1 ARYLIVSTRS
11 APACARRCTG
21 KASTSGQS
29 PIPQCLVP
37 GTACSGAASRR
48 RALGPMANWQSRAI
62 AAQESVVAIAE
73 PVSELAS
80 NGRES
85 EVSKTLPLITL
96 IKPIHTDQQQVPNPL
111 PRLYVS
117 GVGLFLLPSIQKPAL
132 H

>member
-1 ARYLIVSTRS
+1 
-11 APACARRCTG
+11 
-21 KASTSGQS
+21 
-29 PIPQCLVP
+29 
-37 GTACSGAASRR
+37 
-48 RALGPMANWQSRAI
+48 MANWQSRAI
-62 AAQESVVAIAE
+62 AAQESVGAIAE
-73 PVSELAS
+73 PVSELAA

-96 IKPIHTDQQQVPNPL
+96 IKLIHTDQQQVPNPL